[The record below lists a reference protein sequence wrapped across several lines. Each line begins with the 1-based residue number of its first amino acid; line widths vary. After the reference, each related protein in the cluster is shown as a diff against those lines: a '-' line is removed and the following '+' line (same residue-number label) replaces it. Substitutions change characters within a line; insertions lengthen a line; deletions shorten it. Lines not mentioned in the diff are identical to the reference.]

1 MRRFRILALLVITL
15 AMLGTA
21 TVCWAVDLTSGNRID
36 EGVWYKPTYLPS
48 VDAAIGTLRNLGGRK
63 AFCAWNGYTDGLDVN
78 VDAFGLRVRGVMVA
92 TGSQYVANNGGYW
105 VGNKYVPVIGGGFQ
119 QTKTEAEETAVVD
132 FPKVSSVL
140 VWHYPNLDR
149 DNKWGVDVYHTDRKE
164 VVAYRMPTLEIA
176 RECADAVA
184 TLAVAAGARLH
195 TFDGIIAKTDAANND
210 KLRKKLKWTANSG
223 VVVVQVKPGSPA
235 AVAKL
240 QKDDILLE
248 ANGVV
253 LRDSA
258 QYWQLRR
265 DTLGDKPEATFD
277 LKVVRAGAQLPLT
290 MTITNFNT
298 GAAAIRKP
306 GQPAVVAPAK
316 PSLGVDLAALTAD
329 EAKAAGVP
337 GGLKIISLKPD
348 GVAAKSQL
356 KANDILLAVNGK
368 PTPDTEALRRVLA
381 AEAPKQFQVWRD
393 GAAVMI
399 EAVQSF
405 WPY

>member
-21 TVCWAVDLTSGNRID
+21 TVCLAADLTSGYRID
-36 EGVWYKPTYLPS
+36 EGVWYKPTYQPS

-78 VDAFGLRVRGVMVA
+78 VDAYGLRVRGVIVE

-119 QTKTEAEETAVVD
+119 QTKTQAEETAVVD
-132 FPKVSSVL
+132 FPKVKSVV

-149 DNKWGVDVYHTDRKE
+149 KNKWGVDVYHTDRDGI
-164 VVAYRMPTLEIA
+164 VAYRMRTPETA
-176 RECADAVA
+176 REFADAVA
-184 TLAVAAGARLH
+184 TLAVAAGSSLE
-195 TFDGIIAKTDAANND
+195 TYDGASIQRTAAKNA
-210 KLRKKLKWTANSG
+210 KLLKKLKWTADSG
-223 VVVVQVKPGSPA
+223 IVIFDVAPGSPA
-235 AVAKL
+235 AAAKL

-253 LRDSA
+253 LRDQD
-258 QYWQLRR
+258 QYRR
-265 DTLGDKPEATFD
+265 LIKDTLGDKPEAKFD
-277 LKVVRAGAQLPLT
+277 LKVVRAGVQLPLT
-290 MTITNFNT
+290 LTLTNFNT
-298 GAAAIRKP
+298 GAAAIQKP
-306 GQPAVVAPAK
+306 GQPTVVAPAK

-329 EAKAAGVP
+329 EAKAAGVT

-348 GVAAKSQL
+348 GLAAKSQL

-368 PTPDTEALRRVLA
+368 PTPDTEALRQILA
-381 AEAPKQFQVWRD
+381 AEPPKQFKVWRD
-393 GAAVMI
+393 GAAVTI

-405 WPY
+405 

>member
-1 MRRFRILALLVITL
+1 MRRFRILALFVITV

-36 EGVWYKPTYLPS
+36 EGVLYKPTYLPS
-48 VDAAIGTLRNLGGRK
+48 VDAAIGVLRNLGGRK

-78 VDAFGLRVRGVMVA
+78 VDAYGLRVRGVIVA

-119 QTKTEAEETAVVD
+119 QTKTQAEETAVVD

-149 DNKWGVDVYHTDRKE
+149 DNKWGVDIDHTDRNGI
-164 VVAYRMPTLEIA
+164 VAYRMPTLAIA
-176 RECADAVA
+176 REFADAVA
-184 TLAVAAGARLH
+184 TLAVAAGARLA
-195 TFDGIIAKTDAANND
+195 TYDGNVFKRSAEINA
-210 KLRKKLKWTANSG
+210 KLRKKLKWTGDSG
-223 VVVVQVKPGSPA
+223 IVVVEVVPGSLA
-235 AVAKL
+235 ATAKL

-253 LRDSA
+253 LRDFD
-258 QYWQLRR
+258 QYRRLVR
-265 DTLGDKPEATFD
+265 DTLGDKPEAKFD
-277 LKVVRAGAQLPLT
+277 LKVVRDGVQLPVSLT
-290 MTITNFNT
+290 LTNFNT
-298 GAAAIRKP
+298 GAAAIQKP

-356 KANDILLAVNGK
+356 KANDILLELNGK
-368 PTPDTEALRRVLA
+368 PTPDTEALRKILT
-381 AEAPKQFQVWRD
+381 AEQPKQFKIWRD
-393 GAAVMI
+393 GGEKMI

-405 WPY
+405 

>member
-36 EGVWYKPTYLPS
+36 EGVLYKPTYLPS

-105 VGNKYVPVIGGGFQ
+105 VGGKYVPYIGGGFQ

-149 DNKWGVDVYHTDRKE
+149 DNKWGVDVYHTDRDGI
-164 VVAYRMPTLEIA
+164 VAYRMPTLEIA
-176 RECADAVA
+176 REFADAVA
-184 TLAVAAGARLH
+184 TLAVAAGARLV
-195 TFDGIIAKTDAANND
+195 TYDGNVFKRSAEINA
-210 KLRKKLKWTANSG
+210 KLRKKLKWTGDSG
-223 VVVVQVKPGSPA
+223 LVVVEVVPGSPA
-235 AVAKL
+235 AAAKL

-253 LRDSA
+253 LRDYD
-258 QYWQLRR
+258 QYRQLVR
-265 DTLGDKPEATFD
+265 DTLGDKPEAKFD
-277 LKVVRAGAQLPLT
+277 LKVVRAGAQLPVSLT
-290 MTITNFNT
+290 LTNFNT
-298 GAAAIRKP
+298 GAAAIQKP

-356 KANDILLAVNGK
+356 KANDILLALNGK
-368 PTPDTEALRRVLA
+368 PTPDAEALRQILA
-381 AEAPKQFQVWRD
+381 AEPPKQFKIWRD
-393 GAAVMI
+393 GGEKMV

-405 WPY
+405 

>member
-21 TVCWAVDLTSGNRID
+21 TACLAADLDSGNRID

-48 VDAAIGTLRNLGGRK
+48 VDAAIGMLRNLGGRK
-63 AFCAWNGYTDGLDVN
+63 NFTGWNGYFDGLDVN
-78 VDAFGLRVRGVMVA
+78 VDAYGLRVRGVRVA

-119 QTKTEAEETAVVD
+119 QTRTEAEETAVVD
-132 FPKVSSVL
+132 FPKVKSVL
-140 VWHYPNLDR
+140 VWHYPNLDKEY
-149 DNKWGVDVYHTDRKE
+149 KWGVDIDHTDRDGI
-164 VVAYRMPTLEIA
+164 VAYRMPTLAIA
-176 RECADAVA
+176 REFADAVA
-184 TLAVAAGARLH
+184 TLAVAAGARLA
-195 TFDGIIAKTDAANND
+195 TYDGNVFKRSAEYNA
-210 KLRKKLKWTANSG
+210 KLRKKKLKWTADSG
-223 VVVVQVKPGSPA
+223 IVVIEVVPGSPA
-235 AVAKL
+235 AAAKM
-240 QKDDILLE
+240 QKDDILIE

-253 LRDSA
+253 LRDYD
-258 QYWQLRR
+258 QYRQLVR
-265 DTLGDKPEATFD
+265 DTLGDKPEAKFD
-277 LKVVRAGAQLPLT
+277 LKVVRAGVQLPVSLT
-290 MTITNFNT
+290 LTNFNT

-306 GQPAVVAPAK
+306 GQPAAVAPAK

-356 KANDILLAVNGK
+356 KANDILLALNGK
-368 PTPDTEALRRVLA
+368 ATPDIEALRQILA
-381 AEAPKQFQVWRD
+381 AEQPKQFKIWRD
-393 GAAVMI
+393 GGEKVI

-405 WPY
+405 

>member
-1 MRRFRILALLVITL
+1 M
-15 AMLGTA
+15 A
-21 TVCWAVDLTSGNRID
+21 TYDGNVFKR
-36 EGVWYKPTYLPS
+36 S
-48 VDAAIGTLRNLGGRK
+48 
-63 AFCAWNGYTDGLDVN
+63 
-78 VDAFGLRVRGVMVA
+78 
-92 TGSQYVANNGGYW
+92 
-105 VGNKYVPVIGGGFQ
+105 
-119 QTKTEAEETAVVD
+119 AEINA
-132 FPKVSSVL
+132 
-140 VWHYPNLDR
+140 
-149 DNKWGVDVYHTDRKE
+149 
-164 VVAYRMPTLEIA
+164 
-176 RECADAVA
+176 
-184 TLAVAAGARLH
+184 
-195 TFDGIIAKTDAANND
+195 
-210 KLRKKLKWTANSG
+210 KLRKKLKWTGDSG
-223 VVVVQVKPGSPA
+223 IVVVEVVPGSLA
-235 AVAKL
+235 AAAKL

-277 LKVVRAGAQLPLT
+277 LKVVRAGVQLPVSLT
-290 MTITNFNT
+290 LTNFNT

-356 KANDILLAVNGK
+356 KANDFLLALNGK
-368 PTPDTEALRRVLA
+368 PTPDAEALRQILA
-381 AEAPKQFQVWRD
+381 AEQPKQFKIWRD
-393 GAAVMI
+393 GGEKMV

-405 WPY
+405 

>member
-36 EGVWYKPTYLPS
+36 EGVLYKPTYLPS

-92 TGSQYVANNGGYW
+92 TDSQYVANNGGYW

-119 QTKTEAEETAVVD
+119 QTKTQAEETAVVD

-149 DNKWGVDVYHTDRKE
+149 DNKWGVDVYHTDRDGI
-164 VVAYRMPTLEIA
+164 VAYRMPTLEIA
-176 RECADAVA
+176 REFADAVA
-184 TLAVAAGARLH
+184 TLAVAAGARLV
-195 TFDGIIAKTDAANND
+195 TYDGNVFKRSAEINA
-210 KLRKKLKWTANSG
+210 KLRKKLKWTGDSG
-223 VVVVQVKPGSPA
+223 IVVVEVVPGSLA
-235 AVAKL
+235 AAAKL

-253 LRDSA
+253 LRDYD
-258 QYWQLRR
+258 QYRQLVR
-265 DTLGDKPEATFD
+265 DTLGDKPEAKFD
-277 LKVVRAGAQLPLT
+277 LKVVRAGAQLPVSLT
-290 MTITNFNT
+290 LTNFNT
-298 GAAAIRKP
+298 GAAAIQKP
-306 GQPAVVAPAK
+306 GQPAVAAPAK

-329 EAKAAGVP
+329 EAKTAGVP

-356 KANDILLAVNGK
+356 KANDILLELNGK
-368 PTPDTEALRRVLA
+368 PTPDTEVLRKILA
-381 AEAPKQFQVWRD
+381 AEQPKQFKIWRD
-393 GAAVMI
+393 GGEKMI
-399 EAVQSF
+399 EVVQSF
-405 WPY
+405 

>member
-36 EGVWYKPTYLPS
+36 EGVLYKPTYLPS
-48 VDAAIGTLRNLGGRK
+48 VDAAIGVLRNLGGRK

-78 VDAFGLRVRGVMVA
+78 VDAYGLRVRGVMVA

-132 FPKVSSVL
+132 FPKVTSVG

-149 DNKWGVDVYHTDRKE
+149 DNKWGVEIYHKDRDGN
-164 VVAYRMPTLEIA
+164 VAYRMPTLAIA
-176 RECADAVA
+176 REFADAVA
-184 TLAVAAGARLH
+184 TLAVAAGARLMSC
-195 TFDGIIAKTDAANND
+195 DGTVVKISAALND
-210 KLRKKLKWTANSG
+210 KLRKKVKWTANTG
-223 VVVVQVKPGSPA
+223 VVIVHVEPGSPA
-235 AVAKL
+235 ALAGL

-248 ANGVV
+248 ANGVA
-253 LRDSA
+253 LTEPSQWWKLSA
-258 QYWQLRR
+258 A
-265 DTLGDKPEATFD
+265 TLGDKPEAKFD
-277 LKVVRAGAQLPLT
+277 LKVVRAGVQLPLT
-290 MTITNFNT
+290 LTLTNFNT
-298 GAAAIRKP
+298 GAAAIQKP
-306 GQPAVVAPAK
+306 GQPTVVAPAK

-368 PTPDTEALRRVLA
+368 PTPDTEALRQILA
-381 AEAPKQFQVWRD
+381 AEQPKQFKIWRD
-393 GAAVMI
+393 GGEKVI

-405 WPY
+405 

>member
-1 MRRFRILALLVITL
+1 MRRFRILALFVITV

-36 EGVWYKPTYLPS
+36 EGVLYKPTYLPS

-78 VDAFGLRVRGVMVA
+78 VDAYGLRVRGVMVA

-119 QTKTEAEETAVVD
+119 QTRTEAEETAVVD
-132 FPKVSSVL
+132 FPKVKAVS

-149 DNKWGVDVYHTDRKE
+149 DNKWGVDVYHTDRDGI
-164 VVAYRMPTLEIA
+164 VAYRMPTLAIA
-176 RECADAVA
+176 REFADAVA
-184 TLAVAAGARLH
+184 TLAVAAGARLV
-195 TFDGIIAKTDAANND
+195 TYDGNVFKRSAEINA
-210 KLRKKLKWTANSG
+210 KLRKKLKWTGDSG
-223 VVVVQVKPGSPA
+223 LVVVEVVPGSPA
-235 AVAKL
+235 AAAKM

-253 LRDSA
+253 LRDYD
-258 QYWQLRR
+258 QYRQLVR
-265 DTLGDKPEATFD
+265 DTLGDKLEAKFD
-277 LKVVRAGAQLPLT
+277 LKVVRAGAQLPVSLT
-290 MTITNFNT
+290 LTNVNN

-368 PTPDTEALRRVLA
+368 PTPDTEALRQILA
-381 AEAPKQFQVWRD
+381 AEQPKQFKIWRD
-393 GAAVMI
+393 GGEKVI

-405 WPY
+405 

>member
-36 EGVWYKPTYLPS
+36 EGVLYKPTYLPS

-105 VGNKYVPVIGGGFQ
+105 VGGKYVPYIGGGFQ

-149 DNKWGVDVYHTDRKE
+149 DNKWGVDVYHTDRDGI
-164 VVAYRMPTLEIA
+164 VAYRMPTLEIA
-176 RECADAVA
+176 REFADAVA
-184 TLAVAAGARLH
+184 TLAVAAGARLV
-195 TFDGIIAKTDAANND
+195 TYDGNVFKRSAEINA
-210 KLRKKLKWTANSG
+210 KLRKKLKWTGDSG
-223 VVVVQVKPGSPA
+223 LVVVEVVPGSPA
-235 AVAKL
+235 AAAKM

-253 LRDSA
+253 LRDYD
-258 QYWQLRR
+258 QYRQLVR
-265 DTLGDKPEATFD
+265 DTLGDKLEAKFD
-277 LKVVRAGAQLPLT
+277 LKVVRAGAQLPVSLT
-290 MTITNFNT
+290 LTNVNN
-298 GAAAIRKP
+298 GAAAIQKP

-368 PTPDTEALRRVLA
+368 PTPDTEALRQILA
-381 AEAPKQFQVWRD
+381 AEQPKQFKIWRD
-393 GAAVMI
+393 GGEKMV

-405 WPY
+405 

>member
-119 QTKTEAEETAVVD
+119 QTKTQAEETAVVD

-149 DNKWGVDVYHTDRKE
+149 DNKWGVDIDHADRDGI
-164 VVAYRMPTLEIA
+164 VAYRMPTLAIA
-176 RECADAVA
+176 REFADAVA
-184 TLAVAAGARLH
+184 TLAVAAGARLA
-195 TFDGIIAKTDAANND
+195 TYDGNVFKRSAEINA
-210 KLRKKLKWTANSG
+210 KLRKKLKWTGDSG
-223 VVVVQVKPGSPA
+223 IVVVEVVPGSLA
-235 AVAKL
+235 AAAKL

-248 ANGVV
+248 ANGIV
-253 LRDSA
+253 LRDFD
-258 QYWQLRR
+258 QYRRLVR

-277 LKVVRAGAQLPLT
+277 LKVFRAGVQLPVSLT
-290 MTITNFNT
+290 LTNFNT
-298 GAAAIRKP
+298 GAAAIQKP
-306 GQPAVVAPAK
+306 GQPAVVALAK

-356 KANDILLAVNGK
+356 KANDILLELNGK
-368 PTPDTEALRRVLA
+368 PTPDTEVLRKILA
-381 AEAPKQFQVWRD
+381 AEQPKQFKIWRD
-393 GAAVMI
+393 GGEKMI

-405 WPY
+405 

>member
-149 DNKWGVDVYHTDRKE
+149 DNKWGVDIDHTDRKE

-176 RECADAVA
+176 REFADAVA

-368 PTPDTEALRRVLA
+368 PTPDTEALRQILA
-381 AEAPKQFQVWRD
+381 AEQPKQFKVWRD
-393 GAAVMI
+393 GGEKIV

-405 WPY
+405 

>member
-149 DNKWGVDVYHTDRKE
+149 DNKWGVDIDHTDRKE

-176 RECADAVA
+176 REFADAVA

-368 PTPDTEALRRVLA
+368 PTPDTEALRQILA
-381 AEAPKQFQVWRD
+381 AEQPKQFKIWRD
-393 GAAVMI
+393 GGEKMV

-405 WPY
+405 

>member
-1 MRRFRILALLVITL
+1 MRRFRILVLLAVTL

-149 DNKWGVDVYHTDRKE
+149 DNKWGVDIDHTDRKE

-176 RECADAVA
+176 REFADAVA
-184 TLAVAAGARLH
+184 TLAVAAGSSLE
-195 TFDGIIAKTDAANND
+195 TYDGASIQRNAAKNA
-210 KLRKKLKWTANSG
+210 KLLKKLKWTADSG
-223 VVVVQVKPGSPA
+223 IVVFDVAPGSPA
-235 AVAKL
+235 AAAKL
-240 QKDDILLE
+240 QKDDILIE

-253 LRDSA
+253 LRDQN
-258 QYWQLRR
+258 QYRR
-265 DTLGDKPEATFD
+265 LIKDTLGDKPEAKFD
-277 LKVVRAGAQLPLT
+277 LKIVRAGVQLPLT
-290 MTITNFNT
+290 MTLANFNS
-298 GAAAIRKP
+298 GAAAVQKP

-356 KANDILLAVNGK
+356 KANDILLALNGK
-368 PTPDTEALRRVLA
+368 PTPDAEALRQILA
-381 AEAPKQFQVWRD
+381 AEQPKQFKIWRD
-393 GAAVMI
+393 GGEKMI
-399 EAVQSF
+399 EVVQSF
-405 WPY
+405 

>member
-1 MRRFRILALLVITL
+1 MRRFRILALFVITV

-21 TVCWAVDLTSGNRID
+21 TVCLAADLNSGNRID
-36 EGVWYKPTYLPS
+36 EGVWHKPTYLPS

-119 QTKTEAEETAVVD
+119 QTRTEAEETAVVD
-132 FPKVSSVL
+132 FPKVKTIY
-140 VWHYPNLDR
+140 VWHFPNLDR
-149 DNKWGVDVYHTDRKE
+149 DNKWGVAIWHTDQSGP
-164 VVAYRMPTLEIA
+164 VDFRMPTLEIA
-176 RECADAVA
+176 REFANAVA
-184 TLAVAAGARLH
+184 TLAVAAGSRLH
-195 TFDGIIAKTDAANND
+195 TLDGFMAKSDAANND
-210 KLRKKLKWTANSG
+210 KLRKKLKWIANSG
-223 VVVVQVKPGSPA
+223 VAITQVEPGSPA
-235 AVAKL
+235 ALAGL

-253 LRDSA
+253 LRDPD

-265 DTLGDKPEATFD
+265 ATLGDKPEATFD
-277 LKVVRAGAQLPLT
+277 LKVVRAGAQLPVSL
-290 MTITNFNT
+290 TITNFNT
-298 GAAAIRKP
+298 GAAAIQKP
-306 GQPAVVAPAK
+306 GQPTAVAPAQ

-348 GVAAKSQL
+348 GLAAKSQL
-356 KANDILLAVNGK
+356 KANDILLELNGK
-368 PTPDTEALRRVLA
+368 PTPDTEALRKILA
-381 AEAPKQFQVWRD
+381 AEQPKQFKIWRD
-393 GAAVMI
+393 AAAVTI

-405 WPY
+405 

>member
-21 TVCWAVDLTSGNRID
+21 TVCLAADLTSGYRID
-36 EGVWYKPTYLPS
+36 EGVWYKPTYQPS

-78 VDAFGLRVRGVMVA
+78 VDAYGLRVRGVIVE

-119 QTKTEAEETAVVD
+119 QTKTQAEETAVVD
-132 FPKVSSVL
+132 FPKVKSVV

-149 DNKWGVDVYHTDRKE
+149 KNKWGVDVYHTDRDGI
-164 VVAYRMPTLEIA
+164 VAYRMRTPETA
-176 RECADAVA
+176 REFADAVA
-184 TLAVAAGARLH
+184 TLAVAAGSSLE
-195 TFDGIIAKTDAANND
+195 TYDGASIQRTAAKNA
-210 KLRKKLKWTANSG
+210 KLLKKLKWTADSG
-223 VVVVQVKPGSPA
+223 IVIFDVAPGSPA
-235 AVAKL
+235 AAAKL

-253 LRDSA
+253 LRDQD
-258 QYWQLRR
+258 QYRR
-265 DTLGDKPEATFD
+265 LIKDTLGDKPEAKFD
-277 LKVVRAGAQLPLT
+277 LKVVRAGVQLPLT
-290 MTITNFNT
+290 LTLTNFNT
-298 GAAAIRKP
+298 GAAAIQKP
-306 GQPAVVAPAK
+306 GQPTVVAPAK

-329 EAKAAGVP
+329 EAKAAGVT

-348 GVAAKSQL
+348 GLAAKSQL

-368 PTPDTEALRRVLA
+368 PTPDTEALRQILA
-381 AEAPKQFQVWRD
+381 VEQPKQFKVWRD
-393 GAAVMI
+393 GAEKMV

-405 WPY
+405 

>member
-149 DNKWGVDVYHTDRKE
+149 DNKWGVDIDHTDRKE

-176 RECADAVA
+176 REFADAVA

-195 TFDGIIAKTDAANND
+195 TFDGIVAKTDAANND

-298 GAAAIRKP
+298 GAAAIQKP
-306 GQPAVVAPAK
+306 GQPAVAAPAK

-368 PTPDTEALRRVLA
+368 PTPDTEALRQILA
-381 AEAPKQFQVWRD
+381 AEQPKQFKIWRD
-393 GAAVMI
+393 GGEKVI

-405 WPY
+405 

>member
-21 TVCWAVDLTSGNRID
+21 TVCLAADLTSGYRID
-36 EGVWYKPTYLPS
+36 EGVWYKPTYQPS

-78 VDAFGLRVRGVMVA
+78 VDAYGLRVRGVMVA

-119 QTKTEAEETAVVD
+119 QTKTQAEETAVVD

-149 DNKWGVDVYHTDRKE
+149 DNKWGVDIDHTDRNGI
-164 VVAYRMPTLEIA
+164 VAYRMPTLAIA
-176 RECADAVA
+176 REFADAVA
-184 TLAVAAGARLH
+184 TLAVAAGARLV
-195 TFDGIIAKTDAANND
+195 TYDGNVFKRSAEINA
-210 KLRKKLKWTANSG
+210 KLRKKLKWTGDSG
-223 VVVVQVKPGSPA
+223 IVVVEVVPGSLA
-235 AVAKL
+235 AAAKL

-253 LRDSA
+253 LRDFD
-258 QYWQLRR
+258 QYRRLVR
-265 DTLGDKPEATFD
+265 DTLGDKPEAKFD
-277 LKVVRAGAQLPLT
+277 LKVVRAGAQLPVSL
-290 MTITNFNT
+290 TITNFNT
-298 GAAAIRKP
+298 GAAAIQKS
-306 GQPAVVAPAK
+306 GQPTAVAPAK

-368 PTPDTEALRRVLA
+368 PTSDTEALRQILA
-381 AEAPKQFQVWRD
+381 AEQPKQFKIWRD
-393 GAAVMI
+393 GGEKMV

-405 WPY
+405 

>member
-1 MRRFRILALLVITL
+1 MRRFRILALLVITV

-36 EGVWYKPTYLPS
+36 EGVWYKPTYQPS

-78 VDAFGLRVRGVMVA
+78 VDAYGLRVRGVMVA

-105 VGNKYVPVIGGGFQ
+105 VGGKYVPYIGGGFQ
-119 QTKTEAEETAVVD
+119 PTKTEAEETAVVD
-132 FPKVSSVL
+132 FPKVKSVL

-149 DNKWGVDVYHTDRKE
+149 DNKWGVDVYHTDRDGI
-164 VVAYRMPTLEIA
+164 VAYRMPTLAIA
-176 RECADAVA
+176 REFADAVA
-184 TLAVAAGARLH
+184 TLAVAAGARLV
-195 TFDGIIAKTDAANND
+195 TFDGNVFKRSAEINA
-210 KLRKKLKWTANSG
+210 KLRKKLKWTADSG
-223 VVVVQVKPGSPA
+223 IVVVEVIPGSPA
-235 AVAKL
+235 AAAKM
-240 QKDDILLE
+240 QQDDILLE

-253 LRDSA
+253 VRDYD
-258 QYWQLRR
+258 QYRRLVR
-265 DTLGDKPEATFD
+265 DTLGDKPEAQFD
-277 LKVVRAGAQLPLT
+277 LKIVRAGAQLPVSLT
-290 MTITNFNT
+290 LTNVNT
-298 GAAAIRKP
+298 GAAAIQKP
-306 GQPAVVAPAK
+306 GQPAAVAPAK

-348 GVAAKSQL
+348 GLAAKSQL
-356 KANDILLAVNGK
+356 KANDILLAINGK
-368 PTPDTEALRRVLA
+368 PTPDAEALRRILA
-381 AEAPKQFQVWRD
+381 AEQPKQFKVWRD

-405 WPY
+405 